1 MWREKVA
8 FALIAAQ
15 RLNMLHAQNNNNI
28 AKCLTKNAKYAATFF
43 KKIKLYPNKDQYMIV
58 LESYGIDS
66 ADDKKNWWNYLFI
79 QKFVKE
85 EA

>member
-1 MWREKVA
+1 VA
-8 FALIAAQ
+8 DK
-15 RLNMLHAQNNNNI
+15 
-28 AKCLTKNAKYAATFF
+28 KCEICGDLFL